1 MKLAS
6 RTFPVGALAYED
18 IETAKRMMA
27 KLYEQNPYLPFLPNI
42 SKDDTI
48 LKRTFSNI
56 PGIKIKDKKIVFKV
70 GSTSYKQGI
79 LKLDKAYNSSEL
91 KNLEPFAI
99 ESSFLEIFLK
109 IVKKF
114 KSKNA
119 YINLLGPFT
128 ISQILNKT
136 AEEQVLLDKSYRKLF
151 VQSVAVKALWIIEK
165 IKEVSPETVPVIVL
179 EEPLLSQFGVLK
191 KEDQDVTLD
200 IVTNLLAKTIE
211 KIKSKGAL
219 VAVQSMEKCDWKI
232 PINAGV
238 DIISFDAYNNPNNI
252 SIIPETIID
261 FISRGG
267 KVNWAIVPVMTESIV
282 KGLNIDYVANRL
294 FATME
299 GLILSGVPER
309 FVYNSALVSVQG
321 DINKLP
327 IIFSEKALILSTQ
340 LAKRIPIKN

>member
-1 MKLAS
+1 MKIDL
-6 RTFPVGALAYED
+6 RCLPYGALPYESID
-18 IETAKRMMA
+18 STKRMML
-27 KLYEQNPYLPFLPNI
+27 KLFEQNPFLPFLPNI
-42 SKDDTI
+42 SNEDT
-48 LKRTFSNI
+48 LLGRTFFNI
-56 PGIKIKDKKIVFKV
+56 PGVKIKEKKVVFKV

-79 LKLDKAYNSSEL
+79 LKLDKAYNFSDIED
-91 KNLEPFAI
+91 LEPFAI
-99 ESSFLEIFLK
+99 ESPFLDMFLK
-109 IVKKF
+109 IIKKF
-114 KSKNA
+114 KSKRA

-136 AEEQVLLDKSYRKLF
+136 AEEQVLMDKSYRKLF
-151 VQSVAVKALWIIEK
+151 VQAVCVKALWIIEK
-165 IKEVSPETVPVIVL
+165 IREVSPETVPVIIL
-179 EEPLLSQFGVLK
+179 EEPMLCQFGMLK
-191 KEDQDVTLD
+191 RENENLTVEL
-200 IVTNLLAKTIE
+200 VTNLFSRTIE
-211 KIKSKGAL
+211 KIKASGAL
-219 VAVQSMEKCDWKI
+219 VAVHSMEKCDWQI

-252 SIIPETIID
+252 SIIPEMITD
-261 FISRGG
+261 FIKRGG

>member
-79 LKLDKAYNSSEL
+79 LKLDKAYNSPEL

-136 AEEQVLLDKSYRKLF
+136 AEELDRFRKENHEELD
-151 VQSVAVKALWIIEK
+151 ALC
-165 IKEVSPETVPVIVL
+165 IKL
-179 EEPLLSQFGVLK
+179 GAYK
-191 KEDQDVTLD
+191 KEDGHWYIKRQKLIVNSDDCYANFIEIEEPFKLD
-200 IVTNLLAKTIE
+200 EELK
-211 KIKSKGAL
+211 K
-219 VAVQSMEKCDWKI
+219 ME
-232 PINAGV
+232 V
-238 DIISFDAYNNPNNI
+238 
-252 SIIPETIID
+252 
-261 FISRGG
+261 
-267 KVNWAIVPVMTESIV
+267 
-282 KGLNIDYVANRL
+282 
-294 FATME
+294 
-299 GLILSGVPER
+299 
-309 FVYNSALVSVQG
+309 
-321 DINKLP
+321 
-327 IIFSEKALILSTQ
+327 
-340 LAKRIPIKN
+340 